1 MHFNALRSIIKN
13 IRSEVHCP
21 HCDATYT
28 NDDLSVVSAV
38 DNRCVL
44 LAQCHDC
51 HTPILITAAINE
63 RKAGQA
69 EQIVTEK
76 RYLQDV
82 REEDFVSSDDV
93 LKIHEMLKDYKGDL
107 GQLFHQ
113 EDSSKGQ
120 S

>member
-1 MHFNALRSIIKN
+1 MNFNSLRSIIKN
-13 IRSEVHCP
+13 IRSEVRCP
-21 HCDATYT
+21 HCDGTYT

-44 LAQCHDC
+44 LAQCHQC

-63 RKAGQA
+63 RHAGQKD
-69 EQIVTEK
+69 EIVTEK

-93 LKIHEMLKDYKGDL
+93 LKIHELLKEYKGDL
-107 GQLFHQ
+107 SQLFRGGEEQ
-113 EDSSKGQ
+113 KGK
-120 S
+120 